1 MITTALLFLSAIHFS
16 QAENFSAQFKCYQ
29 SVSAFS
35 LERNMFADRKAG
47 IRRLESDPLK
57 FQIITAEK
65 IQQCE
70 VPKGAPIIGGG
81 TKNKGQF
88 NIALRTSTGLHYLSY
103 GEDSTVVQPK
113 EEEKA
118 QFQEAKCRAL
128 VGAEAKQ
135 AWESILDEK
144 LGKTRQECG
153 PNQDRGMS
161 QEKTCLKDFDYSIQ
175 PCKSLAGRI
184 GVYAKELAR
193 SAKAEMENREN
204 SLKTTPRSST
214 VGH

>member
-1 MITTALLFLSAIHFS
+1 MVTTLLILSALNLA
-16 QAENFSAQFKCYQ
+16 QADNFSSQFKCYQ
-29 SVSAFS
+29 SVSTFS
-35 LERNMFADRKAG
+35 LEKNMFADRKAG

-81 TKNKGQF
+81 PKNKGQF
-88 NIALRTSTGLHYLSY
+88 NITLRTNTGVHYLSY
-103 GEDSTVVQPK
+103 GEDSAVVQPK

-135 AWESILDEK
+135 AWDNILDEK
-144 LGKTRQECG
+144 LRKTRQECG

-161 QEKTCLKDFDYSIQ
+161 QQETCLLDFDKVIQ
-175 PCKSLAGRI
+175 PCKSLGGRI
-184 GVYAKELAR
+184 GTYAKELGR
-193 SAKAEMENREN
+193 SAKTEMQNKQKALQN
-204 SLKTTPRSST
+204 SSGSS